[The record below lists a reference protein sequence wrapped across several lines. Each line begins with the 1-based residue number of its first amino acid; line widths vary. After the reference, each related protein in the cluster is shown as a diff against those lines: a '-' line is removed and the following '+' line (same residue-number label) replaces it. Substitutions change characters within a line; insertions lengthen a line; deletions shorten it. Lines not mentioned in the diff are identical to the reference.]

1 MDEERS
7 PGGSE
12 IKRYE
17 PRDRELEVA
26 HGDPDLIDGLT
37 EHVQRHLGQEPRVFH
52 ELVSDVVHVDVLHAA
67 PTGEFPFNTLM
78 TCGMSEHPM
87 AAPEELPEGR
97 HAELMLRLPPDWPL
111 EEGAF
116 EDESAYWPIRLL
128 KVLARLP
135 HEYGTWLWYGHTIP
149 NGDPPEPYAPNT
161 ELCGA
166 ILLTPVLGPDGFDR
180 AEVAGREISVL
191 AALPIHADE
200 MDLKLERGAEEL
212 AELFDKAELSELV
225 DPGRPGVV
233 RRRRR
238 LFGR

>member
-1 MDEERS
+1 MDEDRT

-12 IKRYE
+12 IKRYQ
-17 PRDRELEVA
+17 PRDREFELA

-37 EHVQRHLGQEPRVFH
+37 DHVKRHLGQEPWVFH
-52 ELVSDVVHVDVLHAA
+52 EFISDIVHVDVLVAE
-67 PTGEFPFNTLM
+67 PTDEFPFNTLM

-97 HAELMLRLPPDWPL
+97 HAEVMLRLPPEWPL
-111 EEGAF
+111 DDDAF
-116 EDESAYWPIRLL
+116 EDESAYWPFRLL
-128 KVLARLP
+128 KTLARLP
-135 HEYGTWLWYGHTIP
+135 HEHDTWLWYGHTIP

-166 ILLTPVLGPDGFDR
+166 ILLTPVFGPDGFDR
-180 AEVAGREISVL
+180 ADVAGRQISVL

-212 AELFDKAELSELV
+212 AELFDKAQLSEVV
-225 DPGRPGVV
+225 DAGRPSVV
-233 RRRRR
+233 RRRR
-238 LFGR
+238 LFRR